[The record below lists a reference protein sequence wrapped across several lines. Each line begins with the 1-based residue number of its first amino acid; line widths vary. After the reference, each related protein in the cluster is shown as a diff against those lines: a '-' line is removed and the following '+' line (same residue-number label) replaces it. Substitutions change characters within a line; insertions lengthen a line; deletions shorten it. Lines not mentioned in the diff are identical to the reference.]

1 MVEYIRKSI
10 HDFDM
15 VLANLDSLNSY
26 FVEINNWIKNKKLR
40 YQTEYSPAIAIK
52 EILDTIYEQEPNQ
65 RYEYIQK
72 INGTLI
78 NDVRLE
84 DIMELSL
91 DEKKETVQFVM
102 KDLYRHEKYDPVKYR
117 RKSESIINQEKI
129 FTRSILSNII
139 IIFEQY
145 LTNVYEVLVISSP
158 QKYFENKTI
167 HVSEIFKDL
176 TAAMNNLLQNEIE
189 DNMYNSLLA
198 LDRIKDKSQIDVD
211 RYIRVRQDFE
221 EIYYRRNVFVHA
233 EGIAN
238 ETYFENV
245 DQRYLKNIQ
254 LGDELICDEIYL
266 SNAIEILSKMV
277 AALHFEVLK
286 YFDASQEQYTNLA
299 NMGFEALKQGQ
310 YTLAEHVYGILR
322 REKKFEFKFKAM
334 YEVNFMNSLK
344 LQGKNIDSLLDG
356 FDVSIVTDDY
366 KIAKECL
373 KDNHENV
380 YNMLSETYP
389 RSFCAIAIREW
400 PIFVKFRESEYYD
413 RFINEH
419 KEDFDVIVFEN
430 KDAQD
435 ALSDCPDENL
445 QTD

>member
-254 LGDELICDEIYL
+254 L
-266 SNAIEILSKMV
+266 
-277 AALHFEVLK
+277 
-286 YFDASQEQYTNLA
+286 
-299 NMGFEALKQGQ
+299 
-310 YTLAEHVYGILR
+310 
-322 REKKFEFKFKAM
+322 
-334 YEVNFMNSLK
+334 
-344 LQGKNIDSLLDG
+344 
-356 FDVSIVTDDY
+356 
-366 KIAKECL
+366 
-373 KDNHENV
+373 
-380 YNMLSETYP
+380 
-389 RSFCAIAIREW
+389 
-400 PIFVKFRESEYYD
+400 
-413 RFINEH
+413 
-419 KEDFDVIVFEN
+419 
-430 KDAQD
+430 
-435 ALSDCPDENL
+435 
-445 QTD
+445 